1 MTVVFSTYQSIE
13 VISLAQQ
20 KLLDETDGTYGVFDL
35 IICDEHTAPQAL
47 RSKTE
52 ESAFVRVHDNDFI
65 RATRRI
71 YMTATPR
78 LYTDETK
85 KRAELNDAVLCSMDD
100 KSMYGDEIYRIG
112 FGEAVEKNLLT
123 DYKVLIL
130 AVGEKDITPALQKV
144 LTNDDGTIE
153 TDDAS
158 KFVGCINALSKR
170 VLGDEGLIKDVDPS
184 PMRRAVAFCQN
195 IKRSQETANIFTHC
209 KGAYMADIREDE
221 KGMMVDVVAHH
232 VDGTMSA
239 TKRDAELMWLKEQPE
254 NEREC
259 RMLTNAAVFRR
270 ASMFLRWML

>member
-1 MTVVFSTYQSIE
+1 MYKRQAHRTTGVT
-13 VISLAQQ
+13 L
-20 KLLDETDGTYGVFDL
+20 KDE
-35 IICDEHTAPQAL
+35 
-47 RSKTE
+47 K

-209 KGAYMADIREDE
+209 KGA
-221 KGMMVDVVAHH
+221 
-232 VDGTMSA
+232 
-239 TKRDAELMWLKEQPE
+239 
-254 NEREC
+254 
-259 RMLTNAAVFRR
+259 
-270 ASMFLRWML
+270 